1 MYSDKENDA
10 FGRIEQINAV
20 LNQIRD
26 FVKSVSETGEQ
37 ANIISSINEMVSG
50 CSTLWK
56 KYRED
61 VSVMDAGLQDV
72 FHGMT
77 VKNWNDVESSVFTW
91 ETQSMQVL
99 SILEESVRNCCS
111 DSKGLSETQ
120 TFNVIRKQIDRL
132 LGEKPSVAKNPKKR
146 QHGSR
151 KTNIMDAVRTCL
163 SEQKYASF
171 KGRATRS
178 EYWNFVLFYYAVML
192 AVVIV
197 GVLINFVATLLG
209 EDGGNDFLVVTMLI
223 VYVGFL
229 FPYVSVTVRRLH
241 DIGMN
246 GWFLV
251 LCLAFLL
258 VPVIRYLARFALLIC
273 CCMPGEEKDNKY
285 GAYIH

>member
-1 MYSDKENDA
+1 
-10 FGRIEQINAV
+10 
-20 LNQIRD
+20 
-26 FVKSVSETGEQ
+26 
-37 ANIISSINEMVSG
+37 MVSG

-61 VSVMDAGLQDV
+61 VGVMDAGQQDV

-99 SILEESVRNCCS
+99 SILEESVRDCCS
-111 DSKGLSETQ
+111 ESKGLSETQ

-132 LGEKPSVAKNPKKR
+132 LGEKPSVVKNKKR
-146 QHGSR
+146 QYGSR
-151 KTNIMDAVRTCL
+151 KRILMDAVRTCL

-171 KGRATRS
+171 KGRSTLS
-178 EYWNFVLFYYAVML
+178 EYWNFVLFYYIVML

-197 GVLINFVATLLG
+197 GVLINIVATLLG
-209 EDGGNDFLVVTMLI
+209 EDVGNDFFVVTMLI
-223 VYVGFL
+223 VFVGFL

-241 DIGMN
+241 DIGVS

-251 LCLAFLL
+251 LYLALLL
-258 VPVIRYLARFALLIC
+258 VPAIRYLAGFALLIC
-273 CCMPGEEKDNKY
+273 CCIPSEEKDNKY